1 MPPVVT
7 CAECVDRLTDYQA
20 GRLGEPDRAVIDEH
34 LSDCPDCRRFAAQLM
49 ATDGLL
55 KHSPR
60 PAPSS
65 DDRLPRDAGIQT
77 SLSALRQLAESLDSK
92 RADDLVQ
99 DVVTEA
105 WAAGEDLDLKS
116 LARTLTDRALA
127 DHAPLERG
135 IDDFATGDLSERY
148 DADADTPE
156 LFYPEFYVD
165 GPDLGRFVDAPN
177 QWGANHVHLGPEAD
191 LLTADLLQQVDE
203 AVSRLTPPRGQV
215 AQLVLLDGLSIDAA
229 AEVLRLSPDATARAL
244 HEVRVHLRGVV
255 AATFA

>member
-1 MPPVVT
+1 
-7 CAECVDRLTDYQA
+7 LTDYQT
-20 GRLGEPDRAVIDEH
+20 GRLAEPDRTVIDEH

-49 ATDGLL
+49 ATEALL
-55 KHSPR
+55 KQSPR
-60 PAPSS
+60 PVPSS
-65 DDRLPRDAGIQT
+65 GDRLPRHAGIQD
-77 SLSALRQLAESLDSK
+77 SFSALRQLAESLDSK

-105 WAAGEDLDLKS
+105 LAAGGDLDLKS
-116 LARTLTDRALA
+116 LARKLTDRALA
-127 DHAPLERG
+127 DHAPQERG
-135 IDDFATGDLSERY
+135 TDDFATGDLSQRF
-148 DADADTPE
+148 DVDADTPE

-191 LLTADLLQQVDE
+191 LLTADLLQQVDQ

-215 AQLVLLDGLSIDAA
+215 AQLVLLDGLSIDDA
-229 AEVLRLSPDATARAL
+229 AEVLRLSPDVAARAL